1 MKWTTNQLIY
11 FIYSIIS
18 FIFLALWSSEAS
30 FLPNTDS
37 WELIGVFTI
46 LFLALPLVFLLR
58 RKDLFYELAI
68 KNKGALYSQA
78 VCLFILEFII
88 YINQKDEFLNSP
100 HSMEL
105 FTWMLTL
112 ALFLTIIRAIRPLD
126 FKEWSNQ

>member
-30 FLPNTDS
+30 FLPNADS
-37 WELIGVFTI
+37 WELIGVFAI

-58 RKDLFYELAI
+58 RKDLFYELAV
-68 KNKGALYSQA
+68 KNKGLLYSQA

-112 ALFLTIIRAIRPLD
+112 ALFLSIIRVIRPLD

>member
-30 FLPNTDS
+30 FLPNADS
-37 WELIGVFTI
+37 WELIGVFAI

-68 KNKGALYSQA
+68 KNKGLLYSQA

-112 ALFLTIIRAIRPLD
+112 ALFLSIIRVIRPLD

>member
-1 MKWTTNQLIY
+1 MKWTTNQIIY
-11 FIYSIIS
+11 FTYSIIS

-30 FLPNTDS
+30 FLPNHES
-37 WELIGVFTI
+37 WTLIGVFVI
-46 LFLALPLVFLLR
+46 IFLALPLVFLLR

-68 KNKGALYSQA
+68 KNKGLLYSQA

-88 YINQKDEFLNSP
+88 YINQKNEFFNSP

-112 ALFLTIIRAIRPLD
+112 TLFISIIRVIRPLD
-126 FKEWSNQ
+126 FEEWSNQ